1 MRLHDHPASSVIA
14 GKPVKMGNAMIKV
27 SSAKRTNSAHLITNA
42 LEVIYSGKQSIPI
55 LATDASKYF
64 LPNDLINRNS

>member
-27 SSAKRTNSAHLITNA
+27 SSAKRANSAHLITNA

-55 LATDASKYF
+55 LATDTLKYF
-64 LPNDLINRNS
+64 LHNDVINRNS